1 MSEYLKNYEV
11 ENLNMLEHTTNIE
24 SPALQADSL
33 PSEPQGSPLVI
44 PTLI

>member
-1 MSEYLKNYEV
+1 MSEYLKNYEI
-11 ENLNMLEHTTNIE
+11 EKLNKLEHTANTE

-33 PSEPQGSPLVI
+33 PSEPQGSPLVV